1 MSERPK
7 IALVPSVAEWFKD
20 IWFADAKEDAAK
32 SETAGRYAAV
42 MRQIQ
47 DDLAGMTAELG
58 RSLEV
63 FSPGLIFEMSQVEVA
78 VEKIKASRADLLVI
92 CVMMWTED
100 PALLR
105 LVELLPDLPVVMWCY
120 CPEGPSS
127 EHMSILELFAR
138 SATVGT
144 LQIAGAIQRL
154 SPRIQLVMGNY
165 RDEAALRPVLDLAR
179 AAWVKSKIQQARFAL
194 VPAPY
199 AGMSDLPT
207 DMGRIEKAF
216 GCSIESRPMSD
227 FIALAES
234 ITPQEIK
241 AHLKSL
247 EKYPRR
253 EVTDDQLE
261 RGSRASL
268 ALAKVPSAWGVQG
281 IALDDLHVE
290 LHVKLGARPALP
302 VQEFY
307 EGNNAYGIEGDM
319 VQAIACYA
327 LHLLT
332 EQPAMFVEIFNA
344 DPIRDILVP
353 GHAGMHDMRIADPKT
368 IVLIPDY
375 EYETSPVHG
384 PWTEFSPAPGPATL
398 GQFVLESDGNIR
410 LLIAEGEILPV
421 AKKVEGFPAC
431 ALKAP
436 GSARHFLQ
444 WAFSALS
451 THHWVLLPGHHRRQL
466 GVLAKLLGMESY
478 QFRPEAEREG

>member
-1 MSERPK
+1 MSDRPK

-58 RSLEV
+58 KSVEV
-63 FSPGLIFEMSQVEVA
+63 FSPGLIFEMAQVEGAVA
-78 VEKIKASRADLLVI
+78 KIKASQADLLVI

-105 LVELLPDLPVVMWCY
+105 LVELLPELPVVMWCY

-144 LQIAGAIQRL
+144 LQIAGAIQQL
-154 SPRIQLVMGNY
+154 APRIQLVMGNY
-165 RDEAALRPVLDLAR
+165 RDEAALQPVLDLAR
-179 AAWVKSKIQQARFAL
+179 AAWVKGKLRQARFAM

-207 DMGRIEKAF
+207 EMSRIEQAF

-234 ITPQEIK
+234 ITPEEIK
-241 AHLKSL
+241 THLKSL

-253 EVTDDQLE
+253 EVTDEQLE

-268 ALAKVPSAWGVQG
+268 ALAKAPGAWGVQG
-281 IALDDLHVE
+281 IAMDDLHVE
-290 LHVKLGARPALP
+290 LHEKLGARPALP

-307 EGNNAYGIEGDM
+307 EQNNSYGIEGDM
-319 VQAIACYA
+319 VQAVACYA

-332 EQPAMFVEIFNA
+332 DQPAMFVEIFNA
-344 DPIRDILVP
+344 DPVGDILVP

-398 GQFVLESDGNIR
+398 GQFVLETNGNVR
-410 LLIAEGEILPV
+410 LLVAEGEILPV

-431 ALKAP
+431 ALKP
-436 GSARHFLQ
+436 TLPARPFLQ
-444 WAFSALS
+444 WAFASLS
-451 THHWVLLPGHHRRQL
+451 THHWVLLPGHQGRL
-466 GVLAKLLGMESY
+466 LETLAKLLGMTLY
-478 QFRPEAEREG
+478 RCQGA